1 MFCELNVVLATDSV
15 DFIMLIII
23 ILFIS
28 IKIMKP
34 LLILETDEMTKYWL
48 VTRFLPR
55 SIMVWILYIL
65 IHYNVVCVINTTC
78 TIQYIKMY

>member
-1 MFCELNVVLATDSV
+1 
-15 DFIMLIII
+15 
-23 ILFIS
+23 
-28 IKIMKP
+28 MKP

-78 TIQYIKMY
+78 TVQYIKMY